1 MHVVYGFLGDKRAKV
16 YHGFAVRGMVM
27 KNGLA
32 LFSITLSLKLQCL
45 TAAFK
50 LSRISAK
57 SFFFEP
63 FSLGLSEEP
72 KCMQTSKTTS
82 KLRNM

>member
-1 MHVVYGFLGDKRAKV
+1 
-16 YHGFAVRGMVM
+16 MVM

-82 KLRNM
+82 KLTEINFTFSRAEKSDIM

>member
-1 MHVVYGFLGDKRAKV
+1 
-16 YHGFAVRGMVM
+16 M

-32 LFSITLSLKLQCL
+32 LFSITLSLELQCL

-72 KCMQTSKTTS
+72 KCMRTSKTTS